1 MDVAPAQGDHYGNN
15 EQVEKISELIQGKAP
30 ATDQVDENEQELE
43 TNGESQTTQVDET
56 DESSDASQTGE
67 DQETDQD
74 ADPDAS
80 TSTDTDT
87 DQPVTLKDLAATLE
101 IKASELYDVQV
112 PLGKGESA
120 SLGQLK
126 DNHTKYIKLKA
137 GQEQYEHNK
146 TRADNEMMVARRQ
159 LEQLISIGN
168 ANGQITPEL
177 LEYVDN
183 MQSETIT
190 RERAALRQVIPEW
203 TDNQVRSTDYGSIID
218 LMGQYG
224 FSKAEVENV
233 MDHRLIK
240 FVHDMTK
247 RNNVIDNARRKKAP
261 AATGRHK
268 APVKQSKQRTLK
280 DKIQRARSGSTQD
293 KVDAVR
299 SLIT

>member
-1 MDVAPAQGDHYGNN
+1 MDVAQEQGDNFGNN
-15 EQVEKISELIQGKAP
+15 EQVQKISELIQGKAP
-30 ATDQVDENEQELE
+30 TTDQDQETE
-43 TNGESQTTQVDET
+43 PTNTIDGESQPDQVDET
-56 DESSDASQTGE
+56 DDSSDASPPGE
-67 DQETDQD
+67 DQATDQD

-80 TSTDTDT
+80 PSTDTDT

-126 DNHTKYIKLKA
+126 DDHTKYLKLKA
-137 GQEQYEHNK
+137 GQDEYEHNK

-159 LEQLISIGN
+159 LEQLINIGN
-168 ANGQITPEL
+168 ANGQLTPEL
-177 LEYVDN
+177 LAYVDD

-190 RERAALRQVIPEW
+190 RERAALRQAIPEW

-247 RNNVIDNARRKKAP
+247 RNNVINNARRKKAP
-261 AATGRHK
+261 ANTGSHK

-299 SLIT
+299 TLIT